1 MKKVL
6 VSIAI
11 IVGFVLAVALPS
23 DTKAAGADQQEINA
37 LIKAYI
43 EKHPEVIVESLQKFY
58 DQKRKLDEEASLKE
72 SLGKRET
79 IPLGDAP
86 SIGPESAKIIL
97 VEFSDFQCPFCAK
110 ASATVQNLIKKY
122 KTDLRVV
129 FKHLPLAF
137 HPKAEPAS
145 KAAMAANE
153 QGKFWPYRDLLLE
166 KQKEWGNGDEETFFI
181 AYAKDMG
188 LDVEK
193 FKKDIKNKTYQ
204 TKIDQDKALAKKLGI
219 SGTPT
224 FFVNGV
230 RIRGAVPQAQFE
242 KVIDML
248 LNEKS

>member
-6 VSIAI
+6 VTIAI
-11 IVGFVLAVALPS
+11 IIGFVLAVAMPS
-23 DTKAAGADQQEINA
+23 DTKAADTNEQEINA
-37 LIKAYI
+37 LIKDYI

-86 SIGPESAKIIL
+86 AIGPENARVTL

-110 ASATVQNLIKKY
+110 ASITVQNLIKKY
-122 KTDLRVV
+122 DKDLRVV

-137 HPKAEPAS
+137 HSKAEPAS

-166 KQKEWGNGDEETFFI
+166 KQNEWGNGDEQAFFI
-181 AYAKDMG
+181 TYAKDLG
-188 LDVEK
+188 LDIER

-204 TKIDQDKALAKKLGI
+204 TKIDKDKALAKKLGI

-230 RIRGAVPQAQFE
+230 KIRGAVPQARFE
-242 KVIDML
+242 KVIEML